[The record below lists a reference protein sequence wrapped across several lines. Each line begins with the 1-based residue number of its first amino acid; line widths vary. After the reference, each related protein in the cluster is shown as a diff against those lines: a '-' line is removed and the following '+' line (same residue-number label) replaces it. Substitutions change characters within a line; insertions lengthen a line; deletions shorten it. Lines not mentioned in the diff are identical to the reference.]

1 MAPLRSARHAGLP
14 ATYDA
19 RRSTSHGS
27 RRDQHATGTKR
38 PTLRLGITMRIQTLL
53 RRCCAFGLLA
63 GCGAASADAGVAYA
77 PISPTMT
84 DRTITLT
91 GHNLTIEDVVAVAR
105 HGAQVRYSPEA
116 IQRAIDG
123 YNLRAEAG
131 AENVPVYGLN
141 RGAGALREVAVKRD
155 EAMQLANARAGAKE
169 GVLPEIAQEDLVRA
183 FLVIRANSVPFEAA
197 DPEFMQ
203 LLIELLNKRVTPV
216 MYSRGTL
223 GEGDLFLTSN
233 FLATMV
239 GRGGAYYQGT
249 RMSAAD
255 ALKKAGLKPLSTRTG
270 GGTSNAYADAL
281 AALLVA
287 DGERALEW
295 ADLIHAMDKLG
306 MNSSVTPMAS
316 LVQQKRPFKWVA
328 WDAARI
334 MDILKGSYLFEDDPK
349 RILQDPESMRASYI
363 RQGSAWQAW
372 AALRDNV
379 LVQINSGEQNPVVLL
394 DASPSDAWEL
404 STPQFMK
411 YYVKGG
417 PLSHGR
423 HGYVLSTANWDPY
436 PMTNAIEAFTI
447 AVANMDAAVAQ
458 RIERFSDRGPTPFF
472 TGIYPKDVLTAE
484 QLRLSPSMLEP
495 YFAFMDVWAEI
506 QSDAHAVT
514 AEGNAADVGV
524 ADIEAYSRLK
534 AARARSVVDL
544 TMQLLAYDLLTAT
557 YWMDV
562 RRAENPNRDFGPA
575 ATAAW
580 AALRNDIPW
589 QQEEDRRPDVPYG
602 AIAYKFLIRTPAA
615 TFYPDGPVMPAT
627 DGQLIAAPGRPVQ

>member
-1 MAPLRSARHAGLP
+1 
-14 ATYDA
+14 
-19 RRSTSHGS
+19 
-27 RRDQHATGTKR
+27 
-38 PTLRLGITMRIQTLL
+38 MRI
-53 RRCCAFGLLA
+53 LA
-63 GCGAASADAGVAYA
+63 VLNRGSAVAAIAVCGVALADAGPAYV
-77 PISPTMT
+77 PISPTMA
-84 DRTITLT
+84 DRTVTLT
-91 GHNLTIEDVVAVAR
+91 GHDLTIEDVVAVAR

-116 IQRAIDG
+116 VQRAIDG
-123 YNLRAEAG
+123 ANLRAEAG
-131 AENVPVYGLN
+131 AENIPVYGLN

-155 EAMQLANARAGAKE
+155 EATQLANARGGAKE
-169 GVLPEIAQEDLVRA
+169 GVLPEIAEEDLVRA
-183 FLVIRANSVPFEAA
+183 FLVIRANSIPFEAA

-203 LLIELLNKRVTPV
+203 LVIDLLNKRVTPV

-239 GRGGAYYQGT
+239 GRGDAYFQGT
-249 RMSAAD
+249 RMRAAD
-255 ALKKAGLKPLSTRTG
+255 ALKKAGLKPLSSRPG

-287 DGERALEW
+287 DGQHALEW

-316 LVQQKRPFKWVA
+316 LVQEKRPFKWVA
-328 WDAARI
+328 WNAARI
-334 MDILKGSYLFEDDPK
+334 MDMLKGSYLFEDDPK

-394 DASPSDAWEL
+394 DASPSDSWEL

-423 HGYVLSTANWDPY
+423 HGYVISTANWDPY

-472 TGIYPKDVLTAE
+472 TGIYPKDVLTAD
-484 QLRLSPSMLEP
+484 QLRMSPSMVEP

-514 AEGNAADVGV
+514 PEGNAADFGV

-534 AARARSVVDL
+534 GTRARSVVDL

-562 RRAENPNRDFGPA
+562 RRAENPSRNFGA
-575 ATAAW
+575 APTAAW
-580 AALRNDIPW
+580 TAFRKELPW
-589 QQEEDRRPDVPYG
+589 QQEPESRPDVPYG
-602 AIAYKFLIRTPAA
+602 AVAYRFLRTTPAS
-615 TFYPDGPVMPAT
+615 TFFTSGPPMPAT
-627 DGQLIAAPGRPVQ
+627 DGQLMAMPHRPTQ